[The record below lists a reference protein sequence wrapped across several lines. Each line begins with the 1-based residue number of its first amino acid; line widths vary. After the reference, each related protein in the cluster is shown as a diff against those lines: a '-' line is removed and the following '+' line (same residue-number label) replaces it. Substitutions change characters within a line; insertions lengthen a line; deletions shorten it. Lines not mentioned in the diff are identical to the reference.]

1 MSREGEVSLEMT
13 LRGVMGSPAVVLV
26 QNLQDLL
33 VGPARG
39 GLDERENAASA
50 VQVLF
55 VLGHGERGAGAERG
69 WEGQGHTAPTN
80 MSGQA
85 RENRAERQREC
96 E

>member
-1 MSREGEVSLEMT
+1 MSRVGEVSLEMT
-13 LRGVMGSPAVVLV
+13 LRGRIMGSPAVVLV

-55 VLGHGERGAGAERG
+55 VLGHGERG
-69 WEGQGHTAPTN
+69 
-80 MSGQA
+80 
-85 RENRAERQREC
+85 
-96 E
+96 